1 LQSQLRPRLPLA
13 WALQQHLLKPDIVM
27 PISAFTLA
35 HHMSAFTSAV
45 ATIVLAIATSVKSGL
60 IMAGSASEPVTATVT
75 GTIDIAYETEG
86 RT

>member
-1 LQSQLRPRLPLA
+1 
-13 WALQQHLLKPDIVM
+13 
-27 PISAFTLA
+27 
-35 HHMSAFTSAV
+35 V
-45 ATIVLAIATSVKSGL
+45 ATIVLAIAMSVKSGL